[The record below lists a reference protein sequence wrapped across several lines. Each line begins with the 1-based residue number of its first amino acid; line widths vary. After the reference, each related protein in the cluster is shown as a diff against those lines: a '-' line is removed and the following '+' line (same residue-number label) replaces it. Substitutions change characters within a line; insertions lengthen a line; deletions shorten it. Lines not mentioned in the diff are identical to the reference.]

1 MIALRTIDLYSYLD
15 ALRTI
20 DLYSYLDLS
29 VLSKVGYLD
38 QLYVIY
44 LSQKVLSHFSS
55 CLLSGLI
62 VLLLLLCLRCLL

>member
-1 MIALRTIDLYSYLD
+1 MVD
-15 ALRTI
+15 LRTI

-29 VLSKVGYLD
+29 VFSKVVHLD

-44 LSQKVLSHFSS
+44 LSEKVLSHFYI